1 MNVINI
7 QNQEVIVKSIVESN
21 TLTVIPESENNVNVV
36 QPITTVIEV
45 ASPGPVGPTGP
56 AGSIGPQGPSGSVG
70 PIRQPSELRHSFQ
83 TPYDYCGTA
92 PDGTLES
99 NTGWSITR
107 ITVAANG
114 STLVQTGTG
123 SWDNRASLIYT

>member
-1 MNVINI
+1 M
-7 QNQEVIVKSIVESN
+7 QVIVVN
-21 TLTVIPESENNVNVV
+21 T
-36 QPITTVIEV
+36 
-45 ASPGPVGPTGP
+45 AGPQGAIGSQGPSGSVGPQGP
-56 AGSIGPQGPSGSVG
+56 SGSIGPQGPSGSVG

-92 PDGTLES
+92 PDGTLDS
-99 NTGWSITR
+99 STGWSITR